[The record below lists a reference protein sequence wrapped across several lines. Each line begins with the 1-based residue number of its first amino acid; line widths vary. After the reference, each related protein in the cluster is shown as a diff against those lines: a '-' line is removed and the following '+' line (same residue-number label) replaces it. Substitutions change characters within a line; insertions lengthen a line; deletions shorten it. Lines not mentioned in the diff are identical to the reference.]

1 MIEAAGTQSLVG
13 ALPVHSLS
21 CKTVDDVTRVREA
34 NETKAA
40 IERGGKKNTECGG
53 EIGERKSS
61 KQPGQRD

>member
-21 CKTVDDVTRVREA
+21 CKPVDDATSVREA

-40 IERGGKKNTECGG
+40 MERGEKKKTT
-53 EIGERKSS
+53 RK
-61 KQPGQRD
+61 R

>member
-34 NETKAA
+34 NEMKAG
-40 IERGGKKNTECGG
+40 IFFGVFFGGRKKKRRSGPAA
-53 EIGERKSS
+53 SAA
-61 KQPGQRD
+61 